1 MSLNLLPNFSR
12 FDQCPFEK
20 PVLWFAEHCKM
31 SSPHLI
37 TQPGIRHSIRVL
49 LLLTGEW
56 LRNQSLSTKCACC
69 HWGEEFAGI
78 LFHSKY
84 TQGHMI
90 FQSHSWAF
98 VCHPLLLLPSI
109 FPRIR
114 VFSIELA
121 LHIRWPKDWSFSFSI
136 SPSDEYLGLISF
148 KIDWFDLLAV
158 QGTLKS
164 LLQHHNLKSSILWH
178 LAFFMVQ
185 LSHSYIT
192 TGKSHSFDLCRKVM
206 SLLFNTQSRFLWC
219 SDSKESVCNAEGLGL
234 MPRLGRSPGGG
245 HGNPLQNFS
254 LENPNGQRSLAGY
267 SP

>member
-1 MSLNLLPNFSR
+1 M
-12 FDQCPFEK
+12 
-20 PVLWFAEHCKM
+20 
-31 SSPHLI
+31 
-37 TQPGIRHSIRVL
+37 
-49 LLLTGEW
+49 
-56 LRNQSLSTKCACC
+56 
-69 HWGEEFAGI
+69 
-78 LFHSKY
+78 
-84 TQGHMI
+84 
-90 FQSHSWAF
+90 
-98 VCHPLLLLPSI
+98 PSV

-114 VFSIELA
+114 VFSSESA
-121 LHIRWPKDWSFSFSI
+121 PPIRWLKCWSFGYSI
-136 SPSDEYLGLISF
+136 RTSKEYSGLIF
-148 KIDWFDLLAV
+148 FRIDWFDFHAV

>member
-1 MSLNLLPNFSR
+1 MTPWTTTC
-12 FDQCPFEK
+12 Q
-20 PVLWFAEHCKM
+20 A
-31 SSPHLI
+31 
-37 TQPGIRHSIRVL
+37 
-49 LLLTGEW
+49 
-56 LRNQSLSTKCACC
+56 SLSFT
-69 HWGEEFAGI
+69 I
-78 LFHSKY
+78 
-84 TQGHMI
+84 
-90 FQSHSWAF
+90 SWSLLKL
-98 VCHPLLLLPSI
+98 VSIELVMLSNYLTLCPLLLLPSS
-109 FPRIR
+109 IR
-114 VFSIELA
+114 VLSSESVF
-121 LHIRWPKDWSFSFSI
+121 HIRWPGYWSFSI
-136 SPSDEYLGLISF
+136 SPSNLYLGLISF

-164 LLQHHNLKSSILWH
+164 LLQHHNLKSSIFWH